1 MYVSGRFFLFF
12 FYFCLIIFLLKSM
25 EELLKAGWTR
35 VRADIDVGRLC
46 SFLNEQN
53 IRPTAFDPQHVTVLQ
68 SNNGMSNPT
77 FYVKQQ
83 QDDFNDE
90 QGCDHFPALVIRK
103 KPAGKLLPGAHQIER
118 EYRAMKHLAGTPVPV
133 PNVHALCED
142 SSVLGQPFYVM
153 DFVAGTVPSDPGL
166 PDLSKT
172 QRAGVFAHAVQILA
186 DLHNLDFVK
195 LGLGKHGRVGNY
207 AQRQLRTWTRQY
219 DLGDQQLV
227 AYVEQCEKQR
237 AAAAS
242 QLTRIGAKERGG
254 AGVGVSTQ
262 SSSDSKD
269 RLVERVLAAGGK
281 MRQLIAQLQQLAE
294 QRISEQSTVSDRRQ
308 AGAGNSRQCCDE
320 TTLVHGDFRMGNF
333 ILDNNGGRIRAVLD
347 WEISTLGHPLLDLA
361 YLVSPYYSTG
371 EGGFVRDPRTGKG
384 GLPDGVPQLS
394 TYMQMYC
401 EARGIPRIPES
412 EWNFWVALNCFR
424 TAAIVHGVFA
434 RFVAGNAGSTNASYG
449 GSAFIVEVEKGLR
462 MLNGDRPQK
471 TSTVSAKL

>member
-1 MYVSGRFFLFF
+1 
-12 FYFCLIIFLLKSM
+12 M
-25 EELLKAGWTR
+25 EDLLKAGWTR

-53 IRPTAFDPQHVTVLQ
+53 IRPAVFDPRHVTVLQ

-77 FYVKQQ
+77 FYVQQ
-83 QDDFNDE
+83 QQKAAADE
-90 QGCDHFPALVIRK
+90 QRPALFPALIIRK

-118 EYRAMKHLAGTPVPV
+118 EYRAMKHLAGTTVPV
-133 PNVHALCED
+133 PHVHVLCED
-142 SSVLGQPFYVM
+142 PSVLGQPFYVM

-166 PDLSKT
+166 PGLSKT

-227 AYVEQCEKQR
+227 AYVEQREKQR

-242 QLTRIGAKERGG
+242 QLTRIGSKERGG
-254 AGVGVSTQ
+254 AGVGLLSTQ

-281 MRQLIAQLQQLAE
+281 MRHLIAQLQQLAE
-294 QRISEQSTVSDRRQ
+294 KRVSGQSTASDGGQ
-308 AGAGNSRQCCDE
+308 AGANHAGHGSCSDE

-333 ILDNNGGRIRAVLD
+333 ILDEAGGRIRAVLD

-371 EGGFVRDPRTGKG
+371 EGGFLRDPQTGKG
-384 GLPDGVPQLS
+384 GLPDGVPPLS
-394 TYMQMYC
+394 TYIQMYC
-401 EARGIPRIPES
+401 EARGVPHIPES

-462 MLNGDRPQK
+462 MLNGDRPLG
-471 TSTVSAKL
+471 TNTANAKL